1 LLFAIVGDVEAP
13 EDVETLAV
21 VEEAE
26 TLAVVGEAETLAVV
40 GEVVAVVEE
49 VEALAVARER
59 FVSEKGEKR
68 GKWRS
73 ACQAQA
79 APCASCLLHRSP
91 LRGQRTQASTHETK
105 KDHILELASDVV
117 ATGATVVDDC
127 PTTTD
132 SSSSNTRPIV

>member
-1 LLFAIVGDVEAP
+1 MLFAIVGDVEAP
-13 EDVETLAV
+13 ENVETLAV

-26 TLAVVGEAETLAVV
+26 TLAVVGEVETLAVV
-40 GEVVAVVEE
+40 GE

-79 APCASCLLHRSP
+79 EPCASCLLHRSP
-91 LRGQRTQASTHETK
+91 LRGQRTQASTHKTK